1 VETSHPVAG
10 GQPFFAFTDSAPKN
24 LVIKMLEISAK
35 IFNNY
40 SMIFKS
46 TRLSLSLL
54 LPFLFLGH
62 FSCTEKEIPV
72 SLSIELIDKGIT
84 MTYSKANDGVVEI
97 YLISENEA
105 EGELLVKALNASGL
119 EIARAK
125 AIMSLQKDDAKQF
138 TFNFDKG
145 LDLDSVSKYQVALRK
160 K

>member
-1 VETSHPVAG
+1 VETSHPVVG
-10 GQPFFAFTDSAPKN
+10 GQPFFAFTQGAPKN
-24 LVIKMLEISAK
+24 LVIKMLEISAN
-35 IFNNY
+35 IFNNH

-54 LPFLFLGH
+54 LPFLLLGN
-62 FSCTEKEIPV
+62 FSCTEKETPV

-84 MTYSKANDGVVEI
+84 MTHSKANDGVVEI

-119 EIARAK
+119 EIARSK
-125 AIMSLQKDDAKQF
+125 AIMTLQKDDAKQF

-145 LDLDSVSKYQVALRK
+145 LDLDSVTKYQVALRK

>member
-1 VETSHPVAG
+1 MISKSNRLLFTFLLSILFF
-10 GQPFFAFTDSAPKN
+10 GQ
-24 LVIKMLEISAK
+24 
-35 IFNNY
+35 
-40 SMIFKS
+40 
-46 TRLSLSLL
+46 
-54 LPFLFLGH
+54 

-84 MTYSKANDGVVEI
+84 MTNSRANDGVVEI

-119 EIARAK
+119 EIARSK
-125 AIMSLQKDDAKQF
+125 AVMTLQKDDAKQF

-145 LDLDSVSKYQVALRK
+145 LDLDAVTKYQVALRK

>member
-1 VETSHPVAG
+1 
-10 GQPFFAFTDSAPKN
+10 
-24 LVIKMLEISAK
+24 
-35 IFNNY
+35 
-40 SMIFKS
+40 
-46 TRLSLSLL
+46 

-84 MTYSKANDGVVEI
+84 MTHSKANDGVVEI

-119 EIARAK
+119 EIARSK
-125 AIMSLQKDDAKQF
+125 AIMTLQKDDAKQF

-145 LDLDSVSKYQVALRK
+145 LDLDSVTKYQVALRK

>member
-1 VETSHPVAG
+1 MSHPVVG
-10 GQPFFAFTDSAPKN
+10 GQPFFAFTDDTQKN
-24 LVIKMLEISAK
+24 PVIKMLEISAN
-35 IFNNY
+35 IFNNHT
-40 SMIFKS
+40 MIFKS

-54 LPFLFLGH
+54 LSLLLLGH

-72 SLSIELIDKGIT
+72 TLSIELIDKGIT
-84 MTYSKANDGVVEI
+84 MTHSKANDGVVEI

-119 EIARAK
+119 EIARSK
-125 AIMSLQKDDAKQF
+125 AIMTLQKDDAKQF

-145 LDLDSVSKYQVALRK
+145 LDLDSVTKYQVALRK

>member
-1 VETSHPVAG
+1 MSHLVVG
-10 GQPFFAFTDSAPKN
+10 GQPFFAFTHGTQKN
-24 LVIKMLEISAK
+24 PVIKMLEISAN

-40 SMIFKS
+40 NMIFKS

-54 LPFLFLGH
+54 LPFLLLGH

-84 MTYSKANDGVVEI
+84 MTYSKAKDGVVEI

-119 EIARAK
+119 EIARSK
-125 AIMSLQKDDAKQF
+125 AIMTLQKDDAKQF

-145 LDLDSVSKYQVALRK
+145 LDLDSVTKYQVALRK

>member
-1 VETSHPVAG
+1 
-10 GQPFFAFTDSAPKN
+10 
-24 LVIKMLEISAK
+24 MLEISAN

-40 SMIFKS
+40 IMISKS
-46 TRLSLSLL
+46 TRLSLFLL
-54 LPFLFLGH
+54 LPFLLLGH

-84 MTYSKANDGVVEI
+84 MTHSKAKDGVVEI

-119 EIARAK
+119 EIARSK
-125 AIMSLQKDDAKQF
+125 AIMTLQKDDAKQF
-138 TFNFDKG
+138 TFNFDKR
-145 LDLDSVSKYQVALRK
+145 LDLDSVTKYQVALRK